1 MSGIEA
7 FHFGVY
13 RVQSATASYHVVST
27 KYAAH
32 NVLDITRYSTDQV
45 SQWICITASKLLY
58 HAFIKTA
65 KFYRKINAMANRAS
79 HGYLVV

>member
-32 NVLDITRYSTDQV
+32 NVLDITRYSTEPSFTMD
-45 SQWICITASKLLY
+45 L
-58 HAFIKTA
+58 H
-65 KFYRKINAMANRAS
+65 
-79 HGYLVV
+79 HGVETVISRVY